1 MPKRNKRKGKGKGK
15 LMNFELTTEIIN
27 EFRKPDAEPDE
38 SIKKELAE
46 RIRYVRKNIAKQTQE
61 KFAYSLYVSRVY
73 INQLENAKIK
83 AYPSE
88 DFLYRICDKF
98 EISYDWLCLGKE
110 PILSPKYYSYVDYE
124 MQHME
129 TIEWRLTADEKITTE
144 YRKHLNEELKNILDP
159 EELSLE
165 QYTELISICMI
176 LLRPF
181 FQFSRELKELYLN
194 EYLPIEK
201 LFEKHYQELESTI
214 KVFLSKES

>member
-1 MPKRNKRKGKGKGK
+1 MAFDGGP
-15 LMNFELTTEIIN
+15 
-27 EFRKPDAEPDE
+27 
-38 SIKKELAE
+38 
-46 RIRYVRKNIAKQTQE
+46 
-61 KFAYSLYVSRVY
+61 
-73 INQLENAKIK
+73 
-83 AYPSE
+83 
-88 DFLYRICDKF
+88 
-98 EISYDWLCLGKE
+98 
-110 PILSPKYYSYVDYE
+110 
-124 MQHME
+124 
-129 TIEWRLTADEKITTE
+129 KITTE